1 MDEQVDRRLTMCD
14 GHHPHFLHHAGHRV
28 EGPVVPRQLSK
39 ANEGRECE
47 DDNDRDK
54 YWIKAHQ
61 GTFRETI

>member
-28 EGPVVPRQLSK
+28 EGPVPRQLSK

-47 DDNDRDK
+47 DDNDRD
-54 YWIKAHQ
+54 
-61 GTFRETI
+61 